1 MLLPYDPGTFT
12 IPAYRVGV
20 MGWAIAPDTIETSTV
35 PDRAYSR
42 QNRSLHYRD
51 SQRSI

>member
-1 MLLPYDPGTFT
+1 MLRPYDAGTSA
-12 IPAYRVGV
+12 ISAYWVGV

-42 QNRSLHYRD
+42 QNRSLHYPD